1 MKEFLHRI
9 FSCCMA
15 LLLLASTTSWKV
27 EKHYCMGRLINVAF
41 FVDADACGMDMPVL
55 AEQEVTLNQKTCCD
69 NEVILLE
76 GQDEVTAVYN
86 DLDLDQQQF
95 LIAYTLSFLEILT
108 PLDSKESF
116 YNSYHPPKIVKDIQ
130 LLDEVYLL

>member
-41 FVDADACGMDMPVL
+41 FVDADACGGEMPSLGEENFAV
-55 AEQEVTLNQKTCCD
+55 EPKTCCD

-95 LIAYTLSFLEILT
+95 LIAYTLSFLQVLKPVE
-108 PLDSKESF
+108 SKEF
-116 YNSYHPPKIVKDIQ
+116 LYNSYHPPKIVKDIL
-130 LLDEVYLL
+130 LLDETFLL

>member
-1 MKEFLHRI
+1 MKKFLHRI

-41 FVDADACGMDMPVL
+41 FVDADACGMDMPVSGQ
-55 AEQEVTLNQKTCCD
+55 QEATVEQKTCCD

-86 DLDLDQQQF
+86 DLDLDHQQF
-95 LIAYTLSFLEILT
+95 LIAYTLSFLDILK
-108 PLDSKESF
+108 PVESKEF
-116 YNSYHPPKIVKDIQ
+116 LYNSYHPPKIVKDIQ